1 MRSRI
6 KKAIL
11 LPREGLELLGDF
23 HVEPWIGEMKLTLW
37 KVKAERLE
45 RTQVLDIIQL
55 LDQATTEARLSLSF
69 SVSAL

>member
-37 KVKAERLE
+37 KVN
-45 RTQVLDIIQL
+45 
-55 LDQATTEARLSLSF
+55 
-69 SVSAL
+69 

>member
-1 MRSRI
+1 VRSRI

-23 HVEPWIGEMKLTLW
+23 HMEPWIGEMKLTLW
-37 KVKAERLE
+37 KVNWKAGE
-45 RTQVLDIIQL
+45 DPSSDMFQL
-55 LDQATTEARLSLSF
+55 LDQATTEARLSLGF